1 LFKLKIAYEEK
12 IEEKSFRTRKNIK
25 KILEQEIKVQEI
37 FKII

>member
-1 LFKLKIAYEEK
+1 MKKK